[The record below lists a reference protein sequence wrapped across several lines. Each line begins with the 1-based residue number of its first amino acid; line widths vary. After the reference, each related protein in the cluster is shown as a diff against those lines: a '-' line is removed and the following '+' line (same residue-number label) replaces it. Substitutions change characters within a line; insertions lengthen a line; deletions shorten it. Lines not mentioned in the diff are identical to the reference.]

1 MKKIPLLFLL
11 FSITLFSQ
19 SISSSKI
26 LNLRNEVS
34 NSFNNSQNFSRISSI
49 QVNDKKN
56 VGLAIIYSLLL
67 PGMGELYAG
76 SYSSGKYFTIAEGA
90 LWATYLGFNA
100 YGNWQ
105 KNNYK
110 SFAAANGGV
119 NNNGKNSDY
128 YANVG
133 LYTSINEYNNTQ
145 AFDRNFAAM
154 YNPVQ
159 YYWNWIGQDRK
170 TYRSMWLSSENAFNN
185 LRFVVGAMILNR
197 IISAINA
204 VRLVSRYNKSIDE
217 SANKGVDWNLSVG
230 LLNRLNVPAGL
241 TVNFQTQF

>member
-1 MKKIPLLFLL
+1 MKKIPLLLLL
-11 FSITLFSQ
+11 FSIPLFSQ
-19 SISSSKI
+19 SVNTLKI
-26 LNLRNEVS
+26 LSLRNEVS
-34 NSFNNSQNFSRISSI
+34 SSFNKQQQFSKINSV

-56 VGLAIIYSLLL
+56 AGLAIIYSLLL

-90 LWATYLGFNA
+90 LWATYFGFNA
-100 YGNWQ
+100 YGSWQ
-105 KNNYK
+105 RDNYK

-119 NNNGKNSDY
+119 NNSGKNSDY
-128 YANVG
+128 YANIG
-133 LYTSINEYNNTQ
+133 LYLSINEYNDTQ
-145 AFDRNFAAM
+145 AFDRNFVAM
-154 YNPVQ
+154 YDPQQ
-159 YYWNWIGQDRK
+159 YYWNWTSQDRK
-170 TYRSMWLSSENAFNN
+170 TYRSMWLSSENSFND

-217 SANKGVDWNLSVG
+217 SANKGLNWNLSVG
-230 LLNRLNVPAGL
+230 VLDRLNVPSGL

>member
-11 FSITLFSQ
+11 FSIPLFSQ
-19 SISSSKI
+19 SASSKI

-34 NSFNNSQNFSRISSI
+34 NSFKNSQNFSVINSL
-49 QVNDKKN
+49 QVSDRKN
-56 VGLAIIYSLLL
+56 AGLAIIYSLLL

-90 LWATYLGFNA
+90 LWATYIGFNS

-105 KNNYK
+105 KDNYK
-110 SFAAANGGV
+110 SFAASSAGV

-128 YANVG
+128 YANIGVY
-133 LYTSINEYNNTQ
+133 LSINEYNNTQ

-154 YNPVQ
+154 YDPQQ
-159 YYWNWIGQDRK
+159 YYWNWTSQDRK
-170 TYRSMWLSSENAFNN
+170 TYRSMWLSSENSFNN
-185 LRFVVGAMILNR
+185 IRFVVGAMILNR
-197 IISAINA
+197 IMSAINA
-204 VRLVSRYNKSIDE
+204 VRLVAKYNKNIDAS
-217 SANKGVDWNLSVG
+217 SAKGLDWNLSVG
-230 LLNRLNVPAGL
+230 VLNQYNIPDGL